1 MQLIRCDLCVI
12 GGGSGGLSVA
22 AGAAQLGASVVLF
35 EGHRMGGDCL
45 NTGCV
50 PSKTLLSIAKA
61 AVDGAEPLDQRYAKA
76 KQRVRDVI
84 ASIAPHDSVE
94 RFEGLGVQVIQAPA
108 RFVDTKTVVGGD
120 FRIRARRFV
129 IATGSRPRIP
139 AISGIEEVEYWTS
152 DTLFEA
158 DQFPAS
164 FAVLGAGA
172 IGLEMAQ
179 AHHKLGSEVTVIEPF
194 VMMGRDDPALVSEL
208 RETLESSGI
217 RFVMGQAVERISR
230 DESGLTVVHFANHE
244 PVIAQ
249 RLLVATGRMPNIEQ
263 LDLGAAGI
271 QYDARGISTD
281 ARLRTNHRHI
291 FAIGDVAGREAFTHA
306 AGAHASVVVKQAL
319 FGLPA
324 KAAGQVIP
332 WVTYTDPEL
341 AHAGLT
347 QAERD
352 AQVPIA
358 QQHVMEIAFADIDR
372 ARCEGRTD
380 GRIRI
385 VTDAKGRVLS
395 VDILGQHAGELILPW
410 VLAIEQNIPMSKMAS
425 TVVPY
430 PTRSE
435 ISKRVA
441 GSYFTERL
449 FSARTRTLVR
459 WIQKLIP

>member
-1 MQLIRCDLCVI
+1 MHAMTVDLCVI

-50 PSKTLLSIAKA
+50 PSKTLLAAAKVPAPAGVTPAARYVAAKA
-61 AVDGAEPLDQRYAKA
+61 
-76 KQRVRDVI
+76 RVREVI
-84 ASIAPHDSVE
+84 AAIAPHDSIE
-94 RFEGLGVQVIQAPA
+94 RFEGLGVRVIEAFA
-108 RFVDTKTVVGGD
+108 RFVDDRTVEGGG
-120 FRIRARRFV
+120 FRVSARRFV
-129 IATGSRPRIP
+129 IATGSRPRLP
-139 AISGIEEVEYWTS
+139 AISGLTEVPFWTS
-152 DTLFEA
+152 DTLF
-158 DQFPAS
+158 DDDRFPAS
-164 FAVLGAGA
+164 LIVLGGGA
-172 IGLEMAQ
+172 IGMEMAQ
-179 AHHKLGSEVTVIEPF
+179 AHCLMGSQVTVIEP
-194 VMMGRDDPALVSEL
+194 VAIMGRDDPALVAEL
-208 RETLESSGI
+208 KELLSQQGV
-217 RFVMGQAVERISR
+217 RFEVGVEVLGVSQTDGACSVELSNGTRVTA
-230 DESGLTVVHFANHE
+230 D
-244 PVIAQ
+244 
-249 RLLVATGRMPNIEQ
+249 RLLVAAGRSPNIER
-263 LDLGAAGI
+263 LGLEAAGI
-271 QYDARGISTD
+271 GFTPRGITTD
-281 ARLRTNHRHI
+281 DRLRTNRAHI

-347 QAERD
+347 QVERD
-352 AQVPIA
+352 ARVPMA
-358 QQHVMEIAFADIDR
+358 QQRVLEIPFADIDR

-395 VDILGQHAGELILPW
+395 ADILGQHAGELILPW
-410 VLAIEQNIPMSKMAS
+410 VLAIEQKIPMSKMAS

-435 ISKRVA
+435 ISKRAA
-441 GSYFTERL
+441 GAFFTPQL
-449 FSARTRTLVR
+449 FSARTRWLVR
-459 WIQKLIP
+459 WIQRLLP